1 MTKTLRTG
9 ILLAL
14 GTALISGVS
23 NFVAK
28 ASVTVIK
35 DATMFTFLKNAIV
48 GVLIIG
54 LVVLFSK
61 WKEFHNL
68 NRKDWARLIAIA
80 IVGGSIPFL
89 LFFNGLQQTSAVTGS
104 LIHKT
109 MFVWVALL
117 AVWQLKEKVTWLQGA
132 ALVLLLGGTFALGGF
147 QNFHFGTGEA
157 MILAATLLW
166 ALENIIAKRTLAN
179 LSTLTV
185 VAARMVLGSIVLLGI
200 VGFQGK
206 LGSIGVLS
214 FVQWGWVALPSLL
227 LFGYVITW
235 YSALKR
241 APVTL
246 VASLLVPATFITAI
260 LSKTFLHAPISSQ
273 SWLSGGL
280 VTLGAV
286 FMIWASRR
294 ATASQHAPNPSHPEA

>member
-35 DATMFTFLKNAIV
+35 DATLFTFLKNAIV
-48 GVLIIG
+48 GVLVIG
-54 LVVLFSK
+54 LVVLFSQ
-61 WKEFHNL
+61 WKELRNL

-80 IVGGSIPFL
+80 IVGGSIPFI

-117 AVWQLKEKVTWLQGA
+117 ATWQLKERVNWLQGA

-147 QNFHFGTGEA
+147 QNFHFGNGEF
-157 MILAATLLW
+157 MILTATLLW
-166 ALENIIAKRTLAN
+166 AVENVIAKRALAN

-185 VAARMVLGSIVLLGI
+185 VAARMVLGSIVLLGV

-206 LGSIGVLS
+206 LGSIGTLT
-214 FVQWGWVALPSLL
+214 FTQWGWVVLPSLL

-241 APVTL
+241 APATL

-273 SWLSGGL
+273 NWLSGGL

-294 ATASQHAPNPSHPEA
+294 AISSQHASNPNHPEA